1 MAGNMAL
8 TFTFSKQR
16 QNASALGTDLQST
29 WEIVPKHGLQQ
40 SVMSSSAV
48 TVSCVSRTGCYSS
61 AVSAFRSED
70 DGTSAYVN
78 GPVAPRRKICEVTQA
93 KFLELARSEYFEYG
107 YTPPSERHLLQ
118 FAAEYPGLIGEVIQ
132 NIYLAE
138 SADACVMLAL
148 LNALASLSYETVR
161 PHGQVLAVAALTNPN
176 AEVKEAAIRV
186 YETWGHREGAK
197 ILATVECPWAWLD
210 DYRKQVIS
218 DLGGDA

>member
-1 MAGNMAL
+1 MTL
-8 TFTFSKQR
+8 TITFNNQR
-16 QNASALGTDLQST
+16 QSASALGNDLQST
-29 WEIVPKHGLQQ
+29 WESAFHKPGLQQ
-40 SVMSSSAV
+40 SVVLSSAG
-48 TVSCVSRTGCYSS
+48 TEFWGSSTGYYS

-70 DGTSAYVN
+70 DGTGTYVK
-78 GPVAPRRKICEVTQA
+78 GPAARRRKICEVAQA

-107 YTPPSERHLLQ
+107 YTPSSERHLLQ
-118 FAAEYPGLIGEVIQ
+118 FAAEYPVLIGDVIQ

-138 SADACVMLAL
+138 SADARVMLAL

-161 PHGQVLAVAALTNPN
+161 PHGQVLAIAALSNPV